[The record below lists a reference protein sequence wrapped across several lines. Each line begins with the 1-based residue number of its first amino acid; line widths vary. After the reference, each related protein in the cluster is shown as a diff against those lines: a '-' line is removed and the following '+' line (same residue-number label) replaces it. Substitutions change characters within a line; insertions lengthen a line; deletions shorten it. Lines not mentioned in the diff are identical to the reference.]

1 MKRVIASLIVALF
14 LVPGLA
20 LAADTYKLD
29 PGHTFPNFTIS
40 HLGFSTLSGRFNET
54 SGTVVMDR
62 KGGMSSVDVTV
73 QMPSVDTGNAKRDEH
88 LRSDTFFN
96 VKKYPTMTYK
106 SDKVYFHDDGTA
118 TVMGKLTLH
127 GTTRPVTLYVDNI
140 HCGTNPI
147 NKKAACGFNAIA
159 TIKRS
164 NFGID
169 AYIPAVGDEVDIRI
183 EAEAFKQ

>member
-1 MKRVIASLIVALF
+1 MKRTIVSLIVALL
-14 LVPGLA
+14 LVPGMA
-20 LAADTYKLD
+20 LAADTYKID
-29 PGHTFPNFTIS
+29 PGHTFPTFTID

-54 SGTVVMDR
+54 SGTLVMDR
-62 KGGMSSVDVTV
+62 DGDGSSVSVTI
-73 QMPSVDTGNAKRDEH
+73 QTASIDTGNAKRDEH

-127 GTTRPVTLYVDNI
+127 GTTRPVTLYVDRI

-147 NKKAACGFNAIA
+147 NKKQACGFNAIT

-169 AYIPAVGDEVDIRI
+169 AYVPAVGDQVDIRI